1 MKRVV
6 LLGCTGSIGTSTLK
20 VVEDQ
25 PDRLQ
30 LVGLAAGGN
39 ADLLIEQCRKHRP
52 RLASI
57 HDASKAEGVRTAL
70 DNTTEVLAGGNFF
83 SSSSAS

>member
-30 LVGLAAGGN
+30 LVG
-39 ADLLIEQCRKHRP
+39 
-52 RLASI
+52 
-57 HDASKAEGVRTAL
+57 
-70 DNTTEVLAGGNFF
+70 
-83 SSSSAS
+83 